1 MPKPKT
7 IGQYCIMR
15 WLEANFHVFALKVEF
30 TSANTA
36 KVTDRS
42 GDSAVVVHDNG
53 KVYLSEENETPGAA
67 TPGESE

>member
-15 WLEANFHVFALKVEF
+15 WLEANFYVFALKVEF

-36 KVTDRS
+36 RITDRD
-42 GDSAVVVHDNG
+42 GCSAFVVYENG
-53 KVYLSEENETPGAA
+53 QTYLSEENETPAA
-67 TPGESE
+67 GTAGESR